1 MSTSLQFGGVYHICR
16 GGVAGSHD
24 NSMFKLLNIQVT
36 CLCISKLFFRREQGQ
51 LGIQTAQ
58 LLLERV
64 GRVTPPQIGVIIA
77 DITFFNAI
85 GT

>member
-24 NSMFKLLNIQVT
+24 NSMFKLLSIQVT

-58 LLLERV
+58 LLLEQV
-64 GRVTPPQIGVIIA
+64 GRVTPLPKLELLLQI
-77 DITFFNAI
+77 
-85 GT
+85 